1 MIKRTIYRDFKSL
14 ENSGVFIITEEGKGY
29 SLMQGYTIHMVMFTE
44 KEANALILAEQLV
57 RQNKNASFLKDY
69 KKAIDKIKS
78 IIDYKP
84 KDKLNLLT
92 T

>member
-1 MIKRTIYRDFKSL
+1 
-14 ENSGVFIITEEGKGY
+14 
-29 SLMQGYTIHMVMFTE
+29 MVMFTE

-57 RQNKNASFLKDY
+57 LQNKNASFLKDY